1 VDQKRL
7 IAALFPDVCK
17 ISLSQNLSYRWR

>member
-7 IAALFPDVCK
+7 IAALFPDLRK